1 MNQAGVKMSLRAL
14 ARETLNQPRDAYR
27 RWKLRSQL
35 SKLIRI
41 LQAGEPVPRGLLRG
55 MIHSWSN
62 EAWSADT
69 ELLASTLTWYGRTS
83 GSIIECGSGL
93 TTLALGA
100 ASWTSKRQVTSLE
113 HTPAWADRV
122 RGALPAQC
130 SNINILS
137 TSIRDYGEFDWYDVD
152 LAQAARDI
160 GFVVCDGP
168 HGSSRGGRYGLGP
181 VMRDRMSPGC
191 VILLDDSHRPDERAI
206 VARWCREL
214 GAEVIEEGATHSVLK
229 LTGH

>member
-1 MNQAGVKMSLRAL
+1 MNQAGGKMSLRAL

-27 RWKLRSQL
+27 RWRLRSQL
-35 SKLIRI
+35 GRLIRI
-41 LQAGEPVPRGLLRG
+41 LQAGEPVPKELLRG

-69 ELLASTLTWYGRTS
+69 DLLESTLTWYGRTS
-83 GSIIECGSGL
+83 GAIIECGSGL

-100 ASWTSKRQVTSLE
+100 ATWTSRRPVTSLE
-113 HTPAWADRV
+113 HTPAWAERV
-122 RGALPAQC
+122 RGALPQNC

-137 TSIRDYGEFDWYDVD
+137 ASMRDYGEFDWYDID
-152 LAQAARDI
+152 LRHTAADI

-168 HGSSRGGRYGLGP
+168 HGSSRGGRYGLVP
-181 VMRDRMSPGC
+181 VMRQRMAPGC

-206 VARWCREL
+206 VARWCGEL
-214 GAEVIEEGATHSVLK
+214 SAEVIEEGATHSVLK
-229 LTGH
+229 LAGG